1 MCDPFRCL
9 VHTSGSAQ
17 LRVLGLRLSSLEE
30 HGNMEGPSEL
40 LFPGCD
46 GWLPEDRDLELLP
59 GSLLWERNIE
69 ADAVFQDKGH
79 LMFWYS

>member
-1 MCDPFRCL
+1 
-9 VHTSGSAQ
+9 
-17 LRVLGLRLSSLEE
+17 
-30 HGNMEGPSEL
+30 MEVPSEL